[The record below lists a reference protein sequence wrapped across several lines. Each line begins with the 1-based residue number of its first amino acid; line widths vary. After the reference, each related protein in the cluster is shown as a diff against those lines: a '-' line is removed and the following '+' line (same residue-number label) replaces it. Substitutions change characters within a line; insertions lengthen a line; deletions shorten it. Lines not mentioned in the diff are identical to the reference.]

1 MRIFLNQ
8 AQWQTLI
15 EDQQSSDLT
24 IPGYCHL
31 HQLSKSSFYAA
42 RNKMANIPS
51 AFVRTK
57 VTQGVEVST
66 TLQAI
71 ELLLES
77 AKIILPSTISAL
89 ILVNCFE
96 SSLNEDVY

>member
-1 MRIFLNQ
+1 MLLVTK
-8 AQWQTLI
+8 WQIYLVLLFI
-15 EDQQSSDLT
+15 
-24 IPGYCHL
+24 I
-31 HQLSKSSFYAA
+31 
-42 RNKMANIPS
+42 
-51 AFVRTK
+51 K

>member
-1 MRIFLNQ
+1 MLLVTK
-8 AQWQTLI
+8 WQIYLVLLFI
-15 EDQQSSDLT
+15 
-24 IPGYCHL
+24 I
-31 HQLSKSSFYAA
+31 
-42 RNKMANIPS
+42 
-51 AFVRTK
+51 K

-71 ELLLES
+71 ELLIES
-77 AKIILPSTISAL
+77 AKIILPSTTSAL